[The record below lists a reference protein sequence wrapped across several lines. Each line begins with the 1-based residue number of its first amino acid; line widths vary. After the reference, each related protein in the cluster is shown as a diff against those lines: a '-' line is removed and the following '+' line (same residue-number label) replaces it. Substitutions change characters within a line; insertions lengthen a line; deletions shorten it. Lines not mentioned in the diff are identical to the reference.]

1 MLNEKSNNGTNILLF
16 VLTNILFPNF
26 HFTIEF
32 NDWNKF
38 IIYAIYMINCS
49 FINFDSWMLKL
60 FVN

>member
-38 IIYAIYMINCS
+38 IIYAVYMIVHLLILILEC
-49 FINFDSWMLKL
+49 
-60 FVN
+60 